1 MIIHTFNFKGNNLI
15 GVIKLYKCSKCG
27 QEFEDDELLVK
38 RNKKR
43 KSGLALTA
51 LKMKKTSIGLNYM
64 RQYAR

>member
-38 RNKKR
+38 RNKKER
-43 KSGLALTA
+43 SGACIDCFE
-51 LKMKKTSIGLNYM
+51 MKKTSIGLNYM